1 MPNDL
6 EKWYFKLKARTYLSY
21 LSQKT
26 KPGLPDGF
34 CGRPREV
41 MGEQI
46 EIFFTIDPDDDCI
59 LWTRHDAMKPV
70 NRKRSSFLSRDWLFL
85 PAQGE
90 GLEKG
95 C

>member
-1 MPNDL
+1 
-6 EKWYFKLKARTYLSY
+6 
-21 LSQKT
+21 
-26 KPGLPDGF
+26 
-34 CGRPREV
+34 